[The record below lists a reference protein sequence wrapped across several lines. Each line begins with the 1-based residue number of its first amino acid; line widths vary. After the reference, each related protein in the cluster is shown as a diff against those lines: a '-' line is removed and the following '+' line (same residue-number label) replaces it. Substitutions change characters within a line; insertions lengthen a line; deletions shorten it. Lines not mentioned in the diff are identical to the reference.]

1 MNNISKSPLNK
12 YIIANTDKKKFY
24 NILIRNVFISDLNRR
39 ILVYSKVRREIASRD
54 TSTMFRLRGET
65 NGDTKFKEILKQ
77 DDFGWW
83 LSDEDDLKSPTSAC
97 SKDRLSL
104 GSSESMFSCIDS
116 DDTENYFLAQEFK
129 QECKDNYEKIELTSL
144 IHEDLDLNLIEQ
156 DAIKKESVSGSY
168 GLFHFFF
175 FPKNYFRFL
184 STFKYPRSKTIQFF

>member
-1 MNNISKSPLNK
+1 M
-12 YIIANTDKKKFY
+12 
-24 NILIRNVFISDLNRR
+24 
-39 ILVYSKVRREIASRD
+39 RREIASRD

-175 FPKNYFRFL
+175 FQRTISAFYQPLNIHDRRRYNF
-184 STFKYPRSKTIQFF
+184 FKKSIYQIVGRHAISN